1 MLSILNINP
10 NSNEFSNTNT
20 DNQHIKPV
28 FNKDEINSCSS
39 FSEQGADFKNTS
51 NKSKTAYSN
60 DYIKYNSTIDNISRG
75 ISSIVTKM
83 RGNVI
88 EGLGGRSSSHYET
101 RAQALEDKLY
111 DVDLSNSQ
119 FADFKD
125 YITNNTQNY
134 SRIGSIQNYDEQLR
148 RFNHY
153 DQFGHDTSA
162 NYYTDKDQYPFYL
175 RQRYNVGLD
184 SLRGQQEDRA
194 MYEKMGLS
202 RYWIY
207 GILAIIAV
215 ALTYRY
221 VNNSLDFT
229 PYLVIS
235 LILGAVFIF
244 IVRYFYDK

>member
-10 NSNEFSNTNT
+10 NSNANRGAP
-20 DNQHIKPV
+20 DNNNIKPV
-28 FNKDEINSCSS
+28 FNKDDLNNCGS
-39 FSEQGADFKNTS
+39 FSEQGADFKNNNS
-51 NKSKTAYSN
+51 NSSRTTYTEEHV
-60 DYIKYNSTIDNISRG
+60 KYNSTIDNISRG

-88 EGLGGRSSSHYET
+88 EGLGGRRSSYYDT

-111 DVDLSNSQ
+111 DVDLSGAQ
-119 FADFKD
+119 FDDFKD
-125 YITNNTQNY
+125 YITHNTQNY
-134 SRIGSIQNYDEQLR
+134 SRIGSIQNYYEQLR
-148 RFNHY
+148 RYNHY
-153 DQFGHDTSA
+153 DRFGHDTSA
-162 NYYTDKDQYPFYL
+162 NYYTDEDQYPFYL
-175 RQRYNVGLD
+175 RQRYNAGLD

-194 MYEKMGLS
+194 TYEKMGLS

-244 IVRYFYDK
+244 IVKYFYEK

>member
-10 NSNEFSNTNT
+10 NSNSNTI
-20 DNQHIKPV
+20 DNIKPV
-28 FNKDEINSCSS
+28 FNKDELNNCSS
-39 FSEQGADFKNTS
+39 FSEQGADFKNNNTNS
-51 NKSKTAYSN
+51 SKNTYTESLV
-60 DYIKYNSTIDNISRG
+60 KYNSTLDNISRG

-88 EGLGGRSSSHYET
+88 EGLRGRRSSHYET

-111 DVDLSNSQ
+111 DVDLSGSK
-119 FADFKD
+119 FDDFKD
-125 YITNNTQNY
+125 YITYNTQNY
-134 SRIGSIQNYDEQLR
+134 RRLGSIQDYDEQLR
-148 RFNHY
+148 RYAHY

-162 NYYTDKDQYPFYL
+162 NYYTDEDQYPFEL

-194 MYEKMGLS
+194 TYEKMGLS

-244 IVRYFYDK
+244 IVKYFYDK